1 MKIFSRD
8 EVYAA
13 LKNKIESGYYP
24 VGSKLP
30 SQKKIMLGIWHF
42 GYPCPLCARSPGK
55 GRADRKNTGPRPDRQ
70 KARLRPKRRIDLPS
84 PRNSCGYSL
93 DPGIFLHAARRLR
106 SGLMPGRGL
115 ATADSDY
122 RPYRFR

>member
-30 SQKKIMLGIWHF
+30 SKKKLCLEFGISDTPVRYALDLLEKD
-42 GYPCPLCARSPGK
+42 GLIEK
-55 GRADRKNTGPRPDRQ
+55 TQGRAPIVKKLASDRKDE
-70 KARLRPKRRIDLPS
+70 LI
-84 PRNSCGYSL
+84 SL
-93 DPGIFLHAARRLR
+93 HRETVVDILSTREYFCTP
-106 SGLMPGRGL
+106 L
-115 ATADSDY
+115 AV
-122 RPYRFR
+122 